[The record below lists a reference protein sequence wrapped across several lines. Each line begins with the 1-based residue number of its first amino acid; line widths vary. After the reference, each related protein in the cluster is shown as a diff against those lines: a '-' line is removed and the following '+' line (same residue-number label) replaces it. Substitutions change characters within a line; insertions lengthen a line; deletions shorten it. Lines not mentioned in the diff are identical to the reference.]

1 MTVVKIRY
9 PVGLQDM
16 ISMFRMC
23 ATARLFIDFMLPKVD
38 AGIFLD
44 TDILL
49 MDDIKGLWGHFSQFS
64 PSQVMGMAATAVVEA
79 VRMTTAV
86 GGRLKD
92 GKALMYLQCC
102 HVAHLAHPDMNL
114 KTTYRR
120 ARERQVCDRYCYGY
134 GRRYG

>member
-23 ATARLFIDFMLPKVD
+23 ATARLFIDFMLPSVD

-49 MDDIKGLWGHFSQFS
+49 MDDIKVSPLKITFSVLY
-64 PSQVMGMAATAVVEA
+64 SQYSESLGAFPFV
-79 VRMTTAV
+79 
-86 GGRLKD
+86 
-92 GKALMYLQCC
+92 
-102 HVAHLAHPDMNL
+102 
-114 KTTYRR
+114 
-120 ARERQVCDRYCYGY
+120 
-134 GRRYG
+134 